1 MNAPRTI
8 RVDDPAVRAELERR
22 LRQRD
27 SDLHIER
34 AEQALAE
41 AQIHLERAVNEL
53 RELRRLSQEP
63 TT

>member
-53 RELRRLSQEP
+53 RELRRLSQEA

>member
-1 MNAPRTI
+1 MNGPRTI

-53 RELRRLSQEP
+53 RELRRLSQEA